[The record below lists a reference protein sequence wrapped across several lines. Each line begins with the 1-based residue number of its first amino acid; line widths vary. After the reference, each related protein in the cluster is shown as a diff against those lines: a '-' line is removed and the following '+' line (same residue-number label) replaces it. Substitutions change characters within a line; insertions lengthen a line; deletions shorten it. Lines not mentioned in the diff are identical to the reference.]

1 MEKRA
6 AQLPFL
12 TSSIILIHPRA
23 ASIAGYVKVHA
34 LEICRQK
41 LKSGIKSIIQNR
53 YLHPNDR
60 FGLKQCIF
68 VLFRI

>member
-6 AQLPFL
+6 AQLPFFNIFHNFDIP
-12 TSSIILIHPRA
+12 SSRRHSGLCH
-23 ASIAGYVKVHA
+23 HA
-34 LEICRQK
+34 LENCRQK

-53 YLHPNDR
+53 YLHTNDR